1 MNRQFKD
8 ELTDTW
14 FKLGIAF
21 GIILLVAM
29 ISFYIWGEK
38 IAFGDVKCAFYTVVH
53 LYCPG
58 CGGTRAAYYL
68 FHGRIIK
75 SFLFNPFVPYTVFD
89 YLFFMI
95 NTVLV
100 KKTKKMGFKGFPVTI
115 TVYVGVAI
123 LLLQWIIRNILLVGL
138 GITCL

>member
-21 GIILLVAM
+21 GIILLAAM

-75 SFLFNPFVPYTVFD
+75 SFLFNPFVPYTLAAYFV
-89 YLFFMI
+89 FMI
-95 NTVLV
+95 NTILV
-100 KKTKKMGFKGFPVTI
+100 KTTKKAGFTRYPASITI
-115 TVYVGVAI
+115 YVGVG
-123 LLLQWIIRNILLVGL
+123 LLIVQCIVRNILLAVC

>member
-21 GIILLVAM
+21 GIILLAAM

-38 IAFGDVKCAFYTVVH
+38 IAFGDIKCSFYTVVH

-100 KKTKKMGFKGFPVTI
+100 KKTKKVGFKGFPVTI